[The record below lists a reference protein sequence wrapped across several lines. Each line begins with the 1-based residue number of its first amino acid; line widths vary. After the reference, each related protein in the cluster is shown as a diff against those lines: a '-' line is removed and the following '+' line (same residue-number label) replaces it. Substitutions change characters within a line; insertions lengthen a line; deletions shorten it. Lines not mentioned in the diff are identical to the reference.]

1 MDGESGFLERWNV
14 VLLNSR
20 GCGVLENAL
29 LYHSEDRF
37 WSRYH
42 LVPSLFQMLRDNW
55 LILSSHYRHLDF
67 LSLVL
72 CHALLRIHSHGLIST
87 LLYILLTHGIE
98 INFPEQD
105 ETQLSSG
112 IK

>member
-1 MDGESGFLERWNV
+1 MESLVSLRGGMW
-14 VLLNSR
+14 LLNSR
-20 GCGVLENAL
+20 REVLENAL

-55 LILSSHYRHLDF
+55 LIVSGYCRQLDL
-67 LSLVL
+67 LSLVV
-72 CHALLRIHSHGLIST
+72 CHALLRIHSHGLTST

-98 INFPEQD
+98 IALPEQD
-105 ETQLSSG
+105 ETKPSG
-112 IK
+112 GFK